1 MIPEP
6 SITVVVIDRQ
16 FGCLR
21 LERNVTESE
30 MRFEQNCFLVPLL
43 PLSLFNDVGIDR
55 DSKPMDPPHYRL

>member
-16 FGCLR
+16 FGWLR

-30 MRFEQNCFLVPLL
+30 MRFEQ
-43 PLSLFNDVGIDR
+43 
-55 DSKPMDPPHYRL
+55 K